1 MHSSPAAVFL
11 SQGGQKGKILAD
23 AKTRTY
29 RRLRRALAPIHDRC
43 DHLFILYDVEPGG
56 GAFIFWPCS
65 HHAAHRYFL
74 ENPAHVDGSFLRT
87 RNFSWDIFCDNPETG
102 GKEFVA
108 HAGDVVLWHSYLTHE
123 GSININDSPRIAFF
137 ARWHHH
143 RRCAPAFRYEIPNDL
158 WKYWA
163 ILGEICVLSRIAIIL
178 EYQSVRII
186 LVGKEFVIILLT
198 PTFTW
203 QQTCLRECKY
213 WMTNSSFI
221 LEHSYNN
228 LK

>member
-23 AKTRTY
+23 AKIRTY

-43 DHLFILYDVEPGG
+43 DYLFIRCRTRRRRIYILALQPSCSTSL
-56 GAFIFWPCS
+56 FPRKPCPCRWQLS
-65 HHAAHRYFL
+65 PNKELFMGYFL
-74 ENPAHVDGSFLRT
+74 RQSWNRWQRVCGPCRWRSAVAFLSDTRRINQHQWFSKNRIFRSLASSSKMRT
-87 RNFSWDIFCDNPETG
+87 RIP
-102 GKEFVA
+102 
-108 HAGDVVLWHSYLTHE
+108 LWNTKWPL
-123 GSININDSPRIAFF
+123 
-137 ARWHHH
+137 
-143 RRCAPAFRYEIPNDL
+143 EIL
-158 WKYWA
+158 GH
-163 ILGEICVLSRIAIIL
+163 IGEICVLSRIAIIL

>member
-23 AKTRTY
+23 AKNRTY

-43 DHLFILYDVEPGG
+43 DHLFIRCRTRRWRIHIL
-56 GAFIFWPCS
+56 ARS

-87 RNFSWDIFCDNPETG
+87 RNFSWDIFCDNSETG
-102 GKEFVA
+102 GKEFMA
-108 HAGDVVLWHSYLTHE
+108 HTGDVVLWHSYLTHE

-163 ILGEICVLSRIAIIL
+163 ILGGICVLSRIAIIL

-203 QQTCLRECKY
+203 
-213 WMTNSSFI
+213 
-221 LEHSYNN
+221 
-228 LK
+228 

>member
-1 MHSSPAAVFL
+1 M
-11 SQGGQKGKILAD
+11 
-23 AKTRTY
+23 
-29 RRLRRALAPIHDRC
+29 
-43 DHLFILYDVEPGG
+43 
-56 GAFIFWPCS
+56 
-65 HHAAHRYFL
+65 
-74 ENPAHVDGSFLRT
+74 
-87 RNFSWDIFCDNPETG
+87 
-102 GKEFVA
+102 A